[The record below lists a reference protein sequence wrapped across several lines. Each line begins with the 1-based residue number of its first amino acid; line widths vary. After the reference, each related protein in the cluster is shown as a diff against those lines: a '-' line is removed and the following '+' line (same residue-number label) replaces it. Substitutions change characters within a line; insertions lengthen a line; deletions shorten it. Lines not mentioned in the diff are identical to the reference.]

1 MKKKMKKW
9 IALLCMLIMVFTL
22 AACGGNNSD
31 TGSDSSDSGS
41 DSSNKTELYVLAAAS
56 MTDVMNE
63 LAETYKEDHPDVEL
77 NFSFASSGDLQTQIE
92 EGSPADIFISA
103 ASKQMN
109 ELKEEGLM
117 NDDSVIDLL
126 ENKVV
131 LIKHKGSDLAVE
143 SFEDAAGDAVEMI
156 AIGNPESVPVGQYTQ
171 TIYENLGLWDEIQAK
186 ANLGKDVRQVLDW
199 VATENVDCGVVYAT
213 DAAIEDDVEVI
224 CEPPEGSCDPAIY
237 PAGIVKATENEEAAQ
252 EFLDFLK
259 TDEAKQAFE
268 KYQFTY
274 IYSE

>member
-31 TGSDSSDSGS
+31 TGS

-143 SFEDAAGDAVEMI
+143 CRR
-156 AIGNPESVPVGQYTQ
+156 Y
-171 TIYENLGLWDEIQAK
+171 K
-186 ANLGKDVRQVLDW
+186 
-199 VATENVDCGVVYAT
+199 VV
-213 DAAIEDDVEVI
+213 
-224 CEPPEGSCDPAIY
+224 
-237 PAGIVKATENEEAAQ
+237 
-252 EFLDFLK
+252 
-259 TDEAKQAFE
+259 
-268 KYQFTY
+268 
-274 IYSE
+274 